1 MLILL
6 LHDVGNLQNEQGGHG
21 GSHATTWAAIA
32 VSAHQVFPATF
43 NKEVAFI
50 ISKTKS
56 GATQN
61 EMRQVIGKTKSAGN
75 STHAQLMAYI

>member
-43 NKEVAFI
+43 NKEVALQF
-50 ISKTKS
+50 
-56 GATQN
+56 
-61 EMRQVIGKTKSAGN
+61 
-75 STHAQLMAYI
+75 HASWFNNKMS